1 MEKLE
6 IRDETIKLGQALKLH
21 GVAEDGFRAKEMI
34 QGGEVTV
41 NSQVDTR
48 RGATLRIGDVV
59 SVAGVEFEISGRG

>member
-1 MEKLE
+1 MENLE

-21 GVAEDGFRAKEMI
+21 GVAEDGFMAKEMV

-41 NSQVDTR
+41 NGQVDTR